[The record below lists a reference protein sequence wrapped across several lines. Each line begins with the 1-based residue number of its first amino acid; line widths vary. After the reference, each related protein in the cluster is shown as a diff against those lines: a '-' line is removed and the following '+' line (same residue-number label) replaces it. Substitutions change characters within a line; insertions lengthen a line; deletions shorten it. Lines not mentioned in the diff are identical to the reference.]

1 MKAKDGDKFDLQKVN
16 LSELVRRT
24 GIPRKKLR
32 RLKENNFVF
41 KPHGNTGRKAEVTVM
56 SGYTGVV
63 DDLLESKKCREQW
76 HSYIDSLKRYDDI
89 IDSLNRYEKS
99 ARKETEIA
107 KTREQI
113 ANTVL
118 QGKKDFIKDSS
129 YEKLLSNENHRS
141 IDDEKGKI
149 YKDPSIV
156 RDRLSSRNPEPN
168 VKRLINGL
176 LAKRQKEI
184 EQEIEEYLDL
194 GRDKGYE
201 MSL

>member
-1 MKAKDGDKFDLQKVN
+1 M
-16 LSELVRRT
+16 
-24 GIPRKKLR
+24 
-32 RLKENNFVF
+32 
-41 KPHGNTGRKAEVTVM
+41 
-56 SGYTGVV
+56 